1 MLVFKHLML
10 NYEELTD
17 VDGTILVLWKLMKYS
32 IFIAAIVQET
42 QEAQDLKSRKL
53 FKTAAF
59 GWLSHDRGSASL
71 VSLFQD
77 I

>member
-1 MLVFKHLML
+1 ML
-10 NYEELTD
+10 NYQELTE
-17 VDGTILVLWKLMKYS
+17 VDGTIRISWKLVKYS
-32 IFIAAIVQET
+32 IVKAAIFEEA

>member
-1 MLVFKHLML
+1 ML

-32 IFIAAIVQET
+32 IFKAAIVQET

-53 FKTAAF
+53 LIEAR
-59 GWLSHDRGSASL
+59 LH
-71 VSLFQD
+71 
-77 I
+77 